1 MTTLVL
7 PRLGRAGLGNEL
19 FPALR
24 AAEIA
29 ADVDGTLV
37 PPRWFQLRVGPT
49 LRGERDKRQY
59 WRLFRAPTFEQR
71 LLRRRAEAA
80 QRRGP
85 GAGRPEVRVV
95 AGMRDHYE
103 PFSRSGEWHRECLL
117 RWARPGVV
125 GPVRRD
131 PYLSVHVRLGDFR
144 RPEEGASSV
153 STNNTSTPVGWYVRT
168 LGTLRSAGV
177 DLPVLVSS
185 DGEDSELDDLL
196 RMPGVARSGA
206 RNALD
211 EIVLLSRSEGILGSR
226 STFTSWGAFLG
237 EAPLLVAPGGNA
249 YRPHD
254 HVWESVAEDVP
265 HGWLARLS
273 GASA

>member
-24 AAEIA
+24 AAEVA
-29 ADVDGTLV
+29 EETGGTLL

-59 WRLFRAPTFEQR
+59 WRLFRPPTLEQR
-71 LLRRRAEAA
+71 LLRRRAEVA
-80 QRRGP
+80 QRRGGP
-85 GAGRPEVRVV
+85 ADPSRVRVV
-95 AGMRDHYE
+95 TGMRDHYA
-103 PFSRSGEWHRECLL
+103 PFSRPGEWHRATLL
-117 RWARPGVV
+117 GWARPGVV
-125 GPVRRD
+125 GPARRD
-131 PYLSVHVRLGDFR
+131 PYLGVHVRLGDFR
-144 RPEEGASSV
+144 RSDEGTSAV
-153 STNNTSTPVGWYVRT
+153 TANNTSTPVGWYVAT
-168 LGTLRSAGV
+168 LGALRSAGV

-185 DGEDSELDDLL
+185 DGEDAELEELL
-196 RMPGVARSGA
+196 RMPGVERSGA

-237 EAPLLVAPGGNA
+237 SVPLLVAPGGNA
-249 YRPHD
+249 YRPHE
-254 HVWESVAEDVP
+254 HVWEAAAEDVP

-273 GASA
+273 EASA